1 MATMMAHRSCR
12 PEAHGDYWSMPIDFD
27 VAPVRIRVLGC
38 SGAIGAGQRTT
49 AFLLDD
55 RVLLDCGTGV
65 GELTVE
71 EMAQI
76 DDVVL
81 THAHLDHV
89 QLLPML
95 AEVACETRMIPGG
108 RGPIRVHALPE
119 TLEAL
124 RSHLFN
130 GVIWPDFLRIPSVDQ
145 PTLTLHPFA
154 VGDTLRLGTGR
165 ATRRLLLLPAAHAVP
180 ACGIAVDTAEGWWVF
195 TGDSGPH
202 DTCWSMLA
210 GIPIAQ
216 LVADVSFPNEQAALA
231 ERAGHLI
238 PATLARLL
246 QRLPGSIPVHVSHL
260 KTGDAD
266 RVMTQVWSIDTPH
279 RVSRL
284 VREQRFEMAA
294 AGDAVTD
301 AVARAGR

>member
-1 MATMMAHRSCR
+1 
-12 PEAHGDYWSMPIDFD
+12 MPIDFD

-38 SGAIGAGQRTT
+38 SGAIASGQRTT

-89 QLLPML
+89 LLLPML
-95 AEVACETRMIPGG
+95 AEVACDTRMIPGG
-108 RGPIRVHALPE
+108 RGPVRVHALPE
-119 TLEAL
+119 TLQAL

-154 VGDTLRLGTGR
+154 VGDTLRLGTGPS
-165 ATRRLLLLPAAHAVP
+165 TRRLVLLPAAHPVP
-180 ACGIAVDTAEGWWVF
+180 ACGIAVDTADGWWVF
-195 TGDSGPH
+195 TGDSGAH
-202 DTCWSMLA
+202 EACWSTLA
-210 GIPIAQ
+210 SMPIAH
-216 LVADVSFPNEQAALA
+216 LLADVSFPNEQAALA

-238 PATLARLL
+238 PETLARLL
-246 QRLPGSIPVHVSHL
+246 QQLPGLIPVHVSHL
-260 KTGDAD
+260 KATDAD
-266 RVMTQVWSIDTPH
+266 RVIEQVLSIDTPH

-284 VREQRFEMAA
+284 TREHVFEMAA
-294 AGDAVTD
+294 AVDAVTD
-301 AVARAGR
+301 GAARASR

>member
-1 MATMMAHRSCR
+1 
-12 PEAHGDYWSMPIDFD
+12 MPIDFE

-65 GELTVE
+65 GELTVG

-108 RGPIRVHALPE
+108 RGPVRVHALPE
-119 TLEAL
+119 TLQAL

-130 GVIWPDFLRIPSVDQ
+130 GVIWPDFLRIPGVDQ

-154 VGDTLRLGTGR
+154 VGDTLRLGTGPG
-165 ATRRLLLLPAAHAVP
+165 TRRLVLLPATHPVP

-195 TGDSGPH
+195 TGDSGAH
-202 DTCWSMLA
+202 EACWSTLA
-210 GIPIAQ
+210 GMPIAH

-238 PATLARLL
+238 PETLERLL
-246 QRLPGSIPVHVSHL
+246 QKLPGSIPVHVSHL
-260 KTGDAD
+260 KTTDAD
-266 RVMTQVWSIDTPH
+266 RVIEQVLSIDTPH

-284 VREQRFEMAA
+284 TREHVFEMAA
-294 AGDAVTD
+294 AGVAVTD
-301 AVARAGR
+301 GAARAGR